1 MTQSTLIRY
10 DEGERERGKVEE
22 GERGWER
29 EGERDGEGGGE
40 RRGKRKERLREDV
53 DGVSVVHTDPAV
65 FVRRM

>member
-29 EGERDGEGGGE
+29 EGEREMVKEGEGGE
-40 RRGKRKERLREDV
+40 GKGRK
-53 DGVSVVHTDPAV
+53 G
-65 FVRRM
+65 